1 VCESRFGE
9 EDAMSIFG
17 KIKDA
22 IFGSAKAKE
31 AAPVSAG
38 GASSPAKPASTLAAP
53 PASPA
58 QASPAAG
65 TASVSAA
72 PMSQVDIE
80 GVLTQR
86 AAESKQKLD
95 WRRSIVDLMKL
106 LDLDSSLAARKELA
120 KELNYTG
127 STDDSAAMN
136 IWLHKQVMIKL
147 AASGGK
153 VPDELKS

>member
-1 VCESRFGE
+1 MHRALARGASPAAFARTPERGRSLHAGRSAADRGGTAAILTQYASLDGE

-22 IFGSAKAKE
+22 IFGAAKAKE
-31 AAPVSAG
+31 AAPVGAD
-38 GASSPAKPASTLAAP
+38 GASSPATPASTLTAP

-86 AAESKQKLD
+86 AAENKQKLD
-95 WRRSIVDLMKL
+95 WRRVR
-106 LDLDSSLAARKELA
+106 SL
-120 KELNYTG
+120 
-127 STDDSAAMN
+127 
-136 IWLHKQVMIKL
+136 I
-147 AASGGK
+147 
-153 VPDELKS
+153 